1 MSLTDLVTPPFLV
14 AAALLTLGGVV
25 KAVRPE
31 PAVRAL
37 HDAGLPSGRW
47 TVRLMSVAEI
57 GVGAGS
63 LIAPGLILDASLAA
77 MYLLF
82 AAFLLRLMR
91 AGPSVGSCGCVGSR
105 ATPPSVVH
113 VALDLVATASGVLS
127 SVAGVPGIT
136 HVAPGGPLPGVT
148 MALGLAGCA
157 FAAYACV
164 VYLPEAWASYR
175 RHASHG
181 AASSSGPQVFTLS
194 AGARP

>member
-1 MSLTDLVTPPFLV
+1 MSLADLVTPPFLV

-37 HDAGLPSGRW
+37 HDAGLPFGRW
-47 TVRLMSVAEI
+47 TVRLMSVAEV

-77 MYLLF
+77 MYFLF

-127 SVAGVPGIT
+127 SGAGVPGIT
-136 HVAPGGPLPGVT
+136 HAAPGGPLPGVT
-148 MALGLAGCA
+148 TGPGPAAGA
-157 FAAYACV
+157 VRAH
-164 VYLPEAWASYR
+164 AWAR
-175 RHASHG
+175 
-181 AASSSGPQVFTLS
+181 
-194 AGARP
+194 